1 MIKVM
6 IVEDEPE
13 IRRILGKM
21 IEKQDGQKKVTAS
34 INGRFHEAQ
43 YGFIGTT
50 ANDGNTPVIKQV
62 AAEVRILNEEAKL

>member
-21 IEKQDGQKKVTAS
+21 IEKQALELIIKDSKETEITRKL
-34 INGRFHEAQ
+34 AQ
-43 YGFIGTT
+43 ERL
-50 ANDGNTPVIKQV
+50 A
-62 AAEVRILNEEAKL
+62 IL